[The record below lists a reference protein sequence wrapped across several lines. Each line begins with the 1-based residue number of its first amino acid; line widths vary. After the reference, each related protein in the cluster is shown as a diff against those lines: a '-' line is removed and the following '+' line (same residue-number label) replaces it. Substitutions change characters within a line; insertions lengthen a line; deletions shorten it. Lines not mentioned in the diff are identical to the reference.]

1 MARSNS
7 RPARPMDTRM
17 QRDEGLAEAE
27 QEQAARS
34 ASLSMITAKDSADD
48 ATGVWD
54 GQSGDLIE
62 SGLTAAREEE
72 LRSQLQLTDDPDAI
86 IEAEDAQLLTSG
98 TVRPDQTPT
107 GPLGLPISARQ
118 EQINDDAI
126 IAPHFESTADAP
138 APTDEDQEIAAALDL
153 LRSKGLLGAEVPGTE
168 ERNTLVTS
176 SGREVQRMKS
186 ADERMVVI
194 RVLADIQPTIGQGPN
209 ASWDFKKG
217 RRYQVPAYVAN
228 HLDEKGLVAARG

>member
-27 QEQAARS
+27 QEQAARA

-54 GQSGDLIE
+54 GQSGELVE
-62 SGLTAAREEE
+62 SGMTSAREEE
-72 LRSQLQLTDDPDAI
+72 LRSQLQLTDDPDEI
-86 IEAEDAQLLTSG
+86 IGAEDAQLQTSG

-107 GPLGLPISARQ
+107 GPLGLPIAARQ

-126 IAPHFESTADAP
+126 IEPHFESTSDAP
-138 APTDEDQEIAAALDL
+138 AETAEEAEISAALAL
-153 LRSKGLLGAEVPGTE
+153 LRSKGLLGGEAQ

-176 SGREVQRMKS
+176 TGREVQRMQP
-186 ADERMVVI
+186 AEERMVVI

-217 RRYQVPAYVAN
+217 RRYQVPAYVAS